1 MRHLLIVFL
10 LAASATLAQGG
21 SQIPASDVIKQVP
34 PDYPKEARLRHE
46 TGSGILILHVDRA
59 RGVVTSVTVL
69 KRTGHKIL
77 DDAGVRAFGQWR
89 FKPGAVKDPLIKVPI
104 SFHTA

>member
-10 LAASATLAQGG
+10 IAASATLAQGG

-46 TGSGILILHVDRA
+46 TGRGVLILHVDRA
-59 RGVVTSVTVL
+59 RGVVTSVTVF
-69 KRTGHKIL
+69 KSTGHKIL
-77 DDAGVRAFGQWR
+77 DDAGVRAFSQWR
-89 FKPGAVKDPLIKVPI
+89 FKPGVVKDPLIKVPI
-104 SFHTA
+104 SFHTS